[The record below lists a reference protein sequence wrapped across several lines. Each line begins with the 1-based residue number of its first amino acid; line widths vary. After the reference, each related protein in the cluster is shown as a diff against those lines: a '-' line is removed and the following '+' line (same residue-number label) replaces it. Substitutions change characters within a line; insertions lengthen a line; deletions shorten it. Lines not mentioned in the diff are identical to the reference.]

1 MGSRNRKIGSF
12 RTALGHSKVEGS
24 LGYVRAH
31 LNEEKRKEKAKYN
44 ITLDSPR
51 LEDQDFKVI
60 LDNVV
65 SSRTIWDT

>member
-44 ITLDSPR
+44 I
-51 LEDQDFKVI
+51 VI

>member
-1 MGSRNRKIGSF
+1 MGSRNRKIESF

-24 LGYVRAH
+24 LGYVSAH

-44 ITLDSPR
+44 I
-51 LEDQDFKVI
+51 VI

-65 SSRTIWDT
+65 SSRTIWDTGDPV